1 MENKKVWDYK
11 SKESKGEICDALG
24 ELVEKKGNAIVMT
37 KATMAKYLIDRITWK
52 PGELVC
58 EPCKGDGAFYDNLPD
73 YVIKSWYEI
82 NEGRDY
88 LGAERMCV
96 NTTISNPPF
105 VPRKLFW
112 NFMVR
117 AMETTTDRI
126 FWLINISSLNVLTKN
141 RLNEM
146 GKKLW
151 FIQNLHIVSDKRWFG
166 RYCMMELGRTD
177 KGFITHRDD
186 TSF

>member
-1 MENKKVWDYK
+1 MKNNKIWDYK
-11 SKESKGEICDALG
+11 SKESKGEICDALA
-24 ELVEKKGNAIVMT
+24 ELVEKKGNNIVMT

-73 YVIKSWYEI
+73 YVIKSWFEI

-112 NFMVR
+112 N
-117 AMETTTDRI
+117 
-126 FWLINISSLNVLTKN
+126 LIQLLSYLFQGPFLLLPFYLPVSFSPIQACYLTGLSL
-141 RLNEM
+141 
-146 GKKLW
+146 
-151 FIQNLHIVSDKRWFG
+151 
-166 RYCMMELGRTD
+166 
-177 KGFITHRDD
+177 
-186 TSF
+186 